1 MRQPPK
7 HQLAKA
13 AITVWRFTGIIT
25 FIILMMMAGS
35 ITYVAYRF
43 EWPWFISTIAISL
56 TLLEAMIHIL
66 IIPNIRYKRFRY
78 EILDEEIYIQRGL
91 LIVTRTL
98 VPMTRIQHVDT
109 KQGPI
114 LKKYNLMT
122 VTISTA
128 ATTHE
133 IPALPSEAA
142 DRLRNDIAVRARVTD
157 DD

>member
-7 HQLAKA
+7 HQLAEE
-13 AITVWRFTGIIT
+13 AITVWRITGMIMFMIVIMIAT
-25 FIILMMMAGS
+25 S
-35 ITYVAYRF
+35 ITYLVFRF
-43 EWPWFISTIAISL
+43 DWPRFIVGIAVSVPLI
-56 TLLEAMIHIL
+56 EL
-66 IIPNIRYKRFRY
+66 IIDIIIIPKIRFKRFRY
-78 EILDEEIYIQRGL
+78 EILEDEIYIQRGL
-91 LIVTRTL
+91 IIVTRTL

-133 IPALPSEAA
+133 IPALPSKEA
-142 DRLRNDIAVRARVTD
+142 DRLRNDIAVRARVIED
-157 DD
+157 D

>member
-13 AITVWRFTGIIT
+13 AITVWRLTGIIT
-25 FIILMMMAGS
+25 FIILMMTAGAL
-35 ITYVAYRF
+35 TYVAYRF
-43 EWPWFISTIAISL
+43 EWPWFISAIAISL
-56 TLLEAMIHIL
+56 TLFEALVHIL

-114 LKKYNLMT
+114 LRKYNLMT

-133 IPALPSEAA
+133 IPALPSKEA
-142 DRLRNDIAVRARVTD
+142 DRLRNDIAVRARVIED
-157 DD
+157 D

>member
-13 AITVWRFTGIIT
+13 AITVWRLSGIIT
-25 FIILMMMAGS
+25 FIILMVMAGAL
-35 ITYVAYRF
+35 TYIAYRF
-43 EWPWFISTIAISL
+43 EWPWFIGTIAISL
-56 TLLEAMIHIL
+56 TLLEAMLHIL
-66 IIPNIRYKRFRY
+66 IIPTIRYKRFRY

-133 IPALPSEAA
+133 IPALPSEVA
-142 DRLRNDIAVRARVTD
+142 DQLRNDIAVRARVID